1 MVLLVHTVYVLNNQP
16 KKSCSHYLIAVVTSK
31 VYAFVC
37 PFQNTFD
44 AVNNE
49 GKTCALI
56 VHCIVAGLVYKY
68 YFFYTS
74 SSIVKKQFL
83 HM

>member
-1 MVLLVHTVYVLNNQP
+1 MASMVLLVHTVYVLNYQP

-37 PFQNTFD
+37 PFQNTFWWTFD

-49 GKTCALI
+49 GKTCFLI
-56 VHCIVAGLVYKY
+56 VHCIVASLVYKY
-68 YFFYTS
+68 
-74 SSIVKKQFL
+74 
-83 HM
+83 